1 MPDHNN
7 NNHMDHRDNGASG
20 DTRSAMTGGRPFG
33 GPGGMRRG
41 PGGRGPG
48 GPGGMHGM
56 GAPVEKAKDFK
67 GTVKKLLV
75 YLGGYKIAVL
85 FVMIFAVCSTVFAIV
100 GPKILG
106 NATTELFNGIMG
118 KIAGTSEGVDFTA
131 IGSILLRLIGL
142 YLISALFQFIQ
153 GFIMTGVS
161 NKITYRLRKDIDEK
175 IHNMPFSFYDR
186 VTVGEVLSLITN
198 DVDVIN
204 HSFNQS
210 ITQIITSVTMLI
222 GILVMMFSISWQ
234 MTLIAIMTLPVSLV
248 VVGLIIKKSQKHFV
262 NQQKYLGNVN
272 SIVEENFSCHTIVKA
287 FNGEERSLKQFR
299 KSNNTLYAS
308 AWKAN
313 FLSGLM
319 MPIMNII
326 GNIGYVVVC
335 VLGGYLATQ
344 GRLTVG
350 NIQAFIQYMRQFTQP
365 ILQISQI
372 SNVLQQTIAASERV
386 FGFLDE
392 AQEIP
397 EAPNALTICSNGDT
411 PLPTD
416 VAIAGHIS
424 FEDVSFGYTADKIVI
439 KKLNSDIKPG
449 QTVAIVGPTGAGK
462 TTIVK
467 LLMRFYD
474 VTSGAIRLDGH
485 DIREFK
491 RDELRSVFGMVL
503 QDTWLYNGTIADNI
517 RYGKLDATDNEVR
530 EAAKVAQCDHFINTL
545 PDGYHMVLNE
555 EASNVSHG
563 QKQLLTIA
571 RAVLADPKILIL
583 DEATSSVDT
592 RTEILIQKAMANLMR
607 GRTSFIIAHR
617 LSTIRN
623 ADLILVMNHG
633 DIIEQG
639 THEELLAQRGF
650 YASLYDSQFAEVG

>member
-1 MPDHNN
+1 
-7 NNHMDHRDNGASG
+7 
-20 DTRSAMTGGRPFG
+20 
-33 GPGGMRRG
+33 MRRG

-392 AQEIP
+392 AEEIP

-592 RTEILIQKAMANLMR
+592 RTEILIQKAVANLMR

>member
-1 MPDHNN
+1 
-7 NNHMDHRDNGASG
+7 
-20 DTRSAMTGGRPFG
+20 
-33 GPGGMRRG
+33 MRRG

-175 IHNMPFSFYDR
+175 IHKMPFSFYDR

-392 AQEIP
+392 AEEIP

-416 VAIAGHIS
+416 VAIAGQIS

-592 RTEILIQKAMANLMR
+592 RTEILIQKAVANLMR